1 MVNCGPPPTRGH
13 QAIFESQRSHHKS
26 LQRPGR
32 DFMQYTE
39 LDQNLNLAGPTWAP
53 VFSGETNRNHM
64 EKWLGGSW
72 KTLDLRGAESISESK
87 GNGFDKIGVFSL
99 HEFCPSKGGMV
110 SMRFVNQGE
119 WFWQNLTHWYVLC
132 MFLLTRK
139 FINKTVKRHGVY
151 RRCDYSHL
159 EHCIHFR
166 NSRTQDVEHLQSKG
180 RAKRS
185 YFHCFRAWAMG
196 GRLWPKGPTQ

>member
-1 MVNCGPPPTRGH
+1 MSQVYLHTSYKRPPGNLWIPTLAPQIVATSRKGFHAIHGVGSKPQLSWHYLGPS
-13 QAIFESQRSHHKS
+13 IFR
-26 LQRPGR
+26 
-32 DFMQYTE
+32 
-39 LDQNLNLAGPTWAP
+39 W
-53 VFSGETNRNHM
+53 TNRNM
-64 EKWLGGSW
+64 EKWLGGCWKNPGPMWSW
-72 KTLDLRGAESISESK
+72 VNFWIK
-87 GNGFDKIGVFSL
+87 GEWFWQDWGISL

-159 EHCIHFR
+159 EHCIQFR

-185 YFHCFRAWAMG
+185 YFHRFRAWAMG
-196 GRLWPKGPTQ
+196 GRLGPTQ